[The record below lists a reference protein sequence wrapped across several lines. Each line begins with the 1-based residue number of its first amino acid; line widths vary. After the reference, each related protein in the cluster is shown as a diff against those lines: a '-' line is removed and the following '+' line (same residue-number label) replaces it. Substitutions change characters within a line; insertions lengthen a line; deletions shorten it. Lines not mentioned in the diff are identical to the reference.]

1 MNNKNISFSK
11 EYQDTLEIYKQL
23 HLNGTEFESAKNTFD
38 GKSLKFFFHPIKQ
51 VLDLTKSD
59 SIIDFGCGKAK
70 YYFEEININNNTYNN
85 ITNFW
90 NINDFYLYDPGVK
103 NFSKYPTR
111 KADGVICTDV
121 VEHIP
126 ESDAISFIEELFKLA
141 NKFVFIVIACYPAK
155 KTLPDGRNVHLC
167 IKSANEW
174 KKIIKDIRP
183 KFSSISPYVICATKR
198 KQFIAVS
205 YLNKP

>member
-1 MNNKNISFSK
+1 MNKKNISFSK
-11 EYQDTLEIYKQL
+11 EYQETLEIYKQL

-51 VLDLTKSD
+51 VLDFTKSD

-70 YYFEEININNNTYNN
+70 YYFEEININNNSYSN
-85 ITNFW
+85 IANFW
-90 NINDFYLYDPGVK
+90 NIDDIYLYDPGVK
-103 NFSKYPTR
+103 NFSKYPTK

-126 ESDAISFIEELFKLA
+126 ESDAKSFIEELFKLA

-183 KFSSISPYVICATKR
+183 KFPNISPYVICATKR

-205 YLNKP
+205 

>member
-1 MNNKNISFSK
+1 MNNKNNLFSK
-11 EYQDTLEIYKQL
+11 EYQDTLEVYKKL
-23 HLNGTEFESAKNTFD
+23 HSEGTDLDSAENTFD

-51 VLDLTKSD
+51 VIDLTKSN

-70 YYFEEININNNTYNN
+70 YYFEEVRINNKAYSN
-85 ITNFW
+85 ISNYW
-90 NINDFYLYDPGVK
+90 NIKDVYLYDPGVK
-103 NFSKYPTR
+103 NFSAYPSR
-111 KADGVICTDV
+111 KADGIICIDV

-126 ESDAISFIEELFKLA
+126 ESDAISFIMELFKLA
-141 NKFVFIVIACYPAK
+141 KKFIFIVIACYPAK

-174 KKIIKDIRP
+174 KKIIKDISP
-183 KFSSISPYVICATKR
+183 KFSNISPYVVCATKR

-205 YLNKP
+205 